1 MPNMNQYYSEWE
13 ADKVSF
19 QVKFLSKLAEIFDVY
34 PTDLLAGRKE
44 EKGMN
49 NQPKINQLKAVEIE
63 YSKNYSRDF
72 YMELI
77 KTKDE
82 LIQLLKEENQSLK
95 LKIRN
100 NK

>member
-1 MPNMNQYYSEWE
+1 
-13 ADKVSF
+13 
-19 QVKFLSKLAEIFDVY
+19 
-34 PTDLLAGRKE
+34 
-44 EKGMN
+44 MN